1 MAQHHEIFAM
11 ILGGRR
17 MDLHKGFIVEL
28 SRDAEIFARI
38 RVETLEDANQLE
50 AIAARVE
57 GSWMPNYRYEGKA
70 LSVTEFVE
78 KVTNDPKAFSQP
90 LAVEKPKKA
99 PAPTPSK
106 PGRPSSASAL
116 DKIRSF
122 AEAREADHVVVR
134 DGLTYGDCRAITT
147 LVQTIGERARDLE
160 SLLVRP
166 A

>member
-1 MAQHHEIFAM
+1 AYALPSRLRRSELRACSFGDRQVALRARGVRAALRAPGGGELMAQHHEIFAM

-122 AEAREADHVVVR
+122 
-134 DGLTYGDCRAITT
+134 
-147 LVQTIGERARDLE
+147 
-160 SLLVRP
+160 
-166 A
+166 